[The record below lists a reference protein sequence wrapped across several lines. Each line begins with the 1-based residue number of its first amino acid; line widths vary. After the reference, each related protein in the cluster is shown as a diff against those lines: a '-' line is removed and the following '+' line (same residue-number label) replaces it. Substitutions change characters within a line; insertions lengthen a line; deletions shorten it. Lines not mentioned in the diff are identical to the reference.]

1 MIFTLTFLNTAT
13 MKGLHKAIRSTTPA
27 GVRTQPSAGA
37 GSAKPERER
46 THQNSAQ
53 TPIFQSP
60 RLPVKRKVSVDE
72 PDLSPNSKHR
82 RAALEST
89 VTPKVHI
96 FFSSNRNVQFYSQWT
111 QIDTLHCRL
120 TIFHDCV
127 TFWSKANYV
136 CDPDLYMFLKY
147 SEFSV

>member
-1 MIFTLTFLNTAT
+1 MIFTPIFLYTAT

-96 FFSSNRNVQFYSQWT
+96 FFVKSQCSILQGHRT
-111 QIDTLHCRL
+111 QIDTFQ
-120 TIFHDCV
+120 T
-127 TFWSKANYV
+127 KN
-136 CDPDLYMFLKY
+136 
-147 SEFSV
+147 FS

>member
-1 MIFTLTFLNTAT
+1 

-89 VTPKVHI
+89 VTPKVH
-96 FFSSNRNVQFYSQWT
+96 FFSSNYNVQFCRVIGLKLIHFRLIFFHYWM
-111 QIDTLHCRL
+111 TLSSKVNNFWDPEIGKFEIKHS
-120 TIFHDCV
+120 IHSHDHHV
-127 TFWSKANYV
+127 S
-136 CDPDLYMFLKY
+136 MFQK
-147 SEFSV
+147 FS

>member
-1 MIFTLTFLNTAT
+1 

-89 VTPKVHI
+89 VTPKVYS
-96 FFSSNRNVQFYSQWT
+96 FFLSNHNVQFYRV
-111 QIDTLHCRL
+111 IGFKLIHFRL
-120 TIFHDCV
+120 TICHD
-127 TFWSKANYV
+127 
-136 CDPDLYMFLKY
+136 
-147 SEFSV
+147 

>member
-1 MIFTLTFLNTAT
+1 MIFTLMFLYTAT

-89 VTPKVHI
+89 VTPKVYS
-96 FFSSNRNVQFYSQWT
+96 FFLSNHNVQFYRV
-111 QIDTLHCRL
+111 IGFKLIHFRL
-120 TIFHDCV
+120 TICHD
-127 TFWSKANYV
+127 
-136 CDPDLYMFLKY
+136 
-147 SEFSV
+147 

>member
-1 MIFTLTFLNTAT
+1 

-89 VTPKVHI
+89 VTPKVYS
-96 FFSSNRNVQFYSQWT
+96 FFLSNHNVQFYRV
-111 QIDTLHCRL
+111 IGLKLIHFRL
-120 TIFHDCV
+120 TICHD
-127 TFWSKANYV
+127 
-136 CDPDLYMFLKY
+136 
-147 SEFSV
+147 

>member
-1 MIFTLTFLNTAT
+1 

-27 GVRTQPSAGA
+27 GVRTQPSTGA

-96 FFSSNRNVQFYSQWT
+96 FFFVKSQCSILQSQRT

-136 CDPDLYMFLKY
+136 WDPEIAKFDIRKPFNLGTFMF
-147 SEFSV
+147 S

>member
-1 MIFTLTFLNTAT
+1 MIFTQIFLYTAT

-89 VTPKVHI
+89 VTPKVHY
-96 FFSSNRNVQFYSQWT
+96 FSSNHNVQFYRV
-111 QIDTLHCRL
+111 IELKLIRFRL
-120 TIFHDCV
+120 IIFHD
-127 TFWSKANYV
+127 
-136 CDPDLYMFLKY
+136 
-147 SEFSV
+147 

>member
-1 MIFTLTFLNTAT
+1 

-96 FFSSNRNVQFYSQWT
+96 FSSNHNIQV
-111 QIDTLHCRL
+111 CRVIGL
-120 TIFHDCV
+120 KLIRFRPTFFHDWMTIGQKPM
-127 TFWSKANYV
+127 TFEIVKFDIKHSIHSHDHHV
-136 CDPDLYMFLKY
+136 SMFQK
-147 SEFSV
+147 FS

>member
-1 MIFTLTFLNTAT
+1 MISTPIFLYTAT

-89 VTPKVHI
+89 VTPKVYSL
-96 FFSSNRNVQFYSQWT
+96 FLSNHNVQFYRV
-111 QIDTLHCRL
+111 IGFKLIHFRL
-120 TIFHDCV
+120 TICHD
-127 TFWSKANYV
+127 
-136 CDPDLYMFLKY
+136 
-147 SEFSV
+147 